1 MGVFVI
7 SSFVN
12 SMEYLAS
19 KLYSKFIALT
29 SSIINVFIALVVYI
43 IYDFSIN
50 NFQFVQEYYRLRRF
64 LFYLGVD
71 GLSIFFVILTTI
83 ITPISL
89 LSN

>member
-50 NFQFVQEYYRLRRF
+50 TFQLVQEYYRLHRF